1 MHKAVLTKELIKYL
15 KINPDGIYVD
25 CTGGGGGHAKRVHEN
40 LSEKGRLIICDR
52 DSDAVKRLKNLFGS
66 YDNVDVVN
74 SNFAEI
80 DKVLDSLAVKYV
92 DGLYA
97 DFGLSN
103 YQLTDETR
111 GFSFKK
117 NGFLD
122 MRMDQAGGITA
133 YEVVNSYPK
142 ETIANILKKYGEES
156 FAERIAE
163 KIVKERIINKIEN
176 THHLANVISGAIPKR
191 FHKLNQ
197 HPATKSFQAIRIFI
211 NKELESIESLLNKID
226 KIVLKG
232 GRVAFISFHSLE
244 DRLVKDMLNYYQ
256 KDCICPPE
264 FPECCCNKVSVF
276 KVINKKPIT
285 PTKAEIEKNPLSRS
299 AKLRI
304 AEKLI

>member
-1 MHKAVLTKELIKYL
+1 MHKAVLTNELIKYL

-25 CTGGGGGHAKRVHEN
+25 CTGGGGEHAKRVHEH

-52 DSDAVKRLKNLFGS
+52 DSDAVKRLKGLFGS
-66 YDNVDVVN
+66 YDNVDVVK

-80 DKVLDSLAVKYV
+80 DHVLNSLGIKYV

-103 YQLTDETR
+103 FQLTDETR
-111 GFSFKK
+111 GFSFKR

-122 MRMDQAGGITA
+122 MRMDQTDGITA
-133 YEVVNSYPK
+133 YEVVNNFPK
-142 ETIANILKKYGEES
+142 ETIANILKKYGEEP

-163 KIVKERIINKIEN
+163 KIVQERIINRIEN
-176 THHLANVISGAIPKR
+176 THHLANVISKAVPKK

-226 KIVLKG
+226 KIVIKG

-264 FPECCCNKVSVF
+264 FPECRCDKVRVF
-276 KVINKKPIT
+276 KIINKKPIV

-299 AKLRI
+299 AKLRV
-304 AEKLI
+304 AEKVI